1 MYVDS
6 MITTLNGGDPGET
19 GADHLKALRAVA
31 DARRELDGREYFH
44 VMQARAA
51 RVSWEGIAAAL
62 GVTRQA
68 VHRRFRNRAAGDA
81 ASRGKERPPAQG

>member
-1 MYVDS
+1 
-6 MITTLNGGDPGET
+6 MITTVNASDPGAT

-31 DARRELDGREYFH
+31 DARRELDEREYFH

-62 GVTRQA
+62 GVSRQA
-68 VHRRFRNRAAGDA
+68 VHRRFRGRAAGDA
-81 ASRGKERPPAQG
+81 PRAGTR

>member
-1 MYVDS
+1 
-6 MITTLNGGDPGET
+6 MITTADADPSGQT
-19 GADHLKALRAVA
+19 GADHLKALREVA
-31 DARRELDGREYFH
+31 EARRVLEEREYFH

-68 VHRRFRNRAAGDA
+68 VHRRFRHRSAGDA
-81 ASRGKERPPAQG
+81 QQVPKRG